1 MLINNYYFYRF
12 VLKSNAMKTKL
23 LFFAIMLFSSI
34 NFLFAQE
41 NTISTKSS
49 DNFRVKY
56 EHNQTTSSIQTEE
69 MAPLIVYVNSI
80 HPLIQQYMNEFHVNV
95 ISTSFYNDAPSE
107 KKQYIDENSS
117 MYLIVEDPIYFVS
130 TFYSDRKKNE

>member
-69 MAPLIVYVNSI
+69 MSPLIVYVNSI